1 MKSRDSAAGPSDNG
15 QRSPVQVKDG
25 NFMIQRIVVAA
36 ALGLAALAPSA
47 RAQVTTAPAT
57 TSATSP
63 SSDTIRSTLDDRKAE
78 HTQAIERAR
87 ERLLKVIEAR
97 AQAAAE
103 KGDLTALKILD
114 EAKQTFDLE
123 GKLPESLKDASVL
136 AANKAYSGAVKG
148 ADTVLSRAYEQ
159 AIRDYTRARKIAD
172 AEAVRAEGAELGLPA
187 SGAGAGGGDAGGGS
201 NRIKLSEKNL
211 PSFLESNPKAFSE
224 GPGLQFEGDNVIRTR
239 DGTWLNQDF
248 TLDLLYSYKPGAAEI
263 GVIGFGEGW
272 NRRNVLELRMHSPG
286 LAEGHIA
293 VRAFG
298 AEARELAKMAS
309 EGPHLLRFEKKGD
322 VLTASLCIDYKD
334 TFTAD
339 VTREVTDIKKLAP
352 YLTAKNTYLFFG
364 RPGIIYREIR
374 LVKSR

>member
-1 MKSRDSAAGPSDNG
+1 MTE
-15 QRSPVQVKDG
+15 
-25 NFMIQRIVVAA
+25 RIIVAA
-36 ALGLAALAPSA
+36 ALGLSTLVSPAH
-47 RAQVTTAPAT
+47 AQVTTAPAT
-57 TSATSP
+57 TSPASQPT
-63 SSDTIRSTLDDRKAE
+63 DAIRSTLDERKAE
-78 HTQAIERAR
+78 HIHAIERAR

-136 AANKAYSGAVKG
+136 AANKAYVGAVKG

-172 AEAVRAEGAELGLPA
+172 AEAVRAESAELGLPA
-187 SGAGAGGGDAGGGS
+187 LGAGGGDATAGS
-201 NRIKLSEKNL
+201 GRVKLGAKNL
-211 PSFLESNPKAFSE
+211 PSYLESNPKAFSE
-224 GPGLQFEGDNVIRTR
+224 GAGLQFEGDNVIRTR

-263 GVIGFGEGW
+263 GVVGFGEGW
-272 NRRNVLELRMHSPG
+272 NRRNVIELRMHSPG

-298 AEARELAKMAS
+298 AEARPLEKMNS
-309 EGPHLLRFEKKGD
+309 EGPHLLRLEKKGD

-339 VTREVTDIKKLAP
+339 VTREITDIKKLAP
-352 YLTAKNTYLFFG
+352 YLNAKNTYLFFG

-374 LVKSR
+374 LIKSR